1 LSDLRLFFVT
11 AAALAMSGIVA
22 AYEGASVA
30 TGEPSAQADGSA
42 ERPAGEELKSRRTS
56 QPAKPRAR
64 TMEPSADRSYR
75 GPLPP
80 LSEAEVELAAELR
93 RYVERLAG
101 QVGERNLIHYKKLV
115 EAADW
120 LEATLTGFG
129 YQVRRQTYDVQGRP
143 CHNLDVELEGSGDR
157 AAEIVIVGAHYD
169 SVAGSPGANDNG
181 SGVAALLS
189 MARRY
194 AGRPT
199 ARTLR
204 LVLFANEEPPY
215 FQTGTMGSRV
225 YARDSRRRGE
235 NIVAVISLETMGY
248 YSDAKNSQKYP
259 PLLRFAYPST
269 GNFIGF
275 VGNVESRPLV
285 DQVVSLFRRRARFPS
300 EKAALPSGIPGVGW
314 SDHWAFWQE
323 GYPGLMVTDTAPFRY
338 PDYHTAQDTPDKVDY
353 DRLARVVAPL
363 SDVIAEFAGMADK
376 DE

>member
-1 LSDLRLFFVT
+1 
-11 AAALAMSGIVA
+11 
-22 AYEGASVA
+22 
-30 TGEPSAQADGSA
+30 
-42 ERPAGEELKSRRTS
+42 
-56 QPAKPRAR
+56 
-64 TMEPSADRSYR
+64 MEPSADRSYR

-80 LSEAEVELAAELR
+80 LSETEVELAGELR
-93 RYVERLAG
+93 QYVDKLAG
-101 QVGERNLIHYKKLV
+101 QIGERNLVRYKKLI

-143 CHNLDVELEGSGDR
+143 CHNLEVELQGSGDQ
-157 AAEIVIVGAHYD
+157 AGEIVIVGAHYD
-169 SVAGSPGANDNG
+169 TVAGSPGANDNG
-181 SGVAALLS
+181 SGVASLLS

-194 AGRPT
+194 AGRRT

-225 YARDSRRRGE
+225 YARNSRRLDE

-248 YSDAKNSQKYP
+248 YSDAGNSQKYP

-285 DQVVSLFRRRARFPS
+285 DQVVSSFRRRARFPS

-314 SDHWAFWQE
+314 SDHWSFWQE

-338 PDYHTAQDTPDKVDY
+338 PHYHTAQDTPDKVDY
-353 DRLARVVAPL
+353 DRVARVVAPL
-363 SDVIAEFAGMADK
+363 TEVISELAGMAEK